1 MTITFYLHADFQ
13 KSEFARTAKPVPTY
27 FTSEVELT
35 PKQAKKML
43 DIEWSY
49 SSIDINKGVA
59 ILDHFNNPFTYV
71 KVHSLDGSE
80 ALKEVFS
87 IYDNAKAE
95 FKKQQEIKNAEFIKA
110 VDNNRKKILGNKDAA
125 LQAFFY
131 TNNLRDSRMDQETYD
146 FIMSCIEEDK
156 KEKEQNKIAEQQA
169 KDKAKEDLKQW
180 ALKNGSELLKLR
192 IEENMNWFQLAND
205 EYFKS
210 IMPDGFILIDTP
222 DESWEIKNAELYQII
237 ALREIKRIYTT
248 AKLMR
253 YKYDL
258 QTDDDDDIYEHKY
271 VITIELKSLSGEKKI
286 FGKEI

>member
-1 MTITFYLHADFQ
+1 
-13 KSEFARTAKPVPTY
+13 
-27 FTSEVELT
+27 
-35 PKQAKKML
+35 
-43 DIEWSY
+43 
-49 SSIDINKGVA
+49 
-59 ILDHFNNPFTYV
+59 
-71 KVHSLDGSE
+71 
-80 ALKEVFS
+80 
-87 IYDNAKAE
+87 
-95 FKKQQEIKNAEFIKA
+95 
-110 VDNNRKKILGNKDAA
+110 
-125 LQAFFY
+125 
-131 TNNLRDSRMDQETYD
+131 
-146 FIMSCIEEDK
+146 
-156 KEKEQNKIAEQQA
+156 
-169 KDKAKEDLKQW
+169 
-180 ALKNGSELLKLR
+180 
-192 IEENMNWFQLAND
+192 MNWFQLAND